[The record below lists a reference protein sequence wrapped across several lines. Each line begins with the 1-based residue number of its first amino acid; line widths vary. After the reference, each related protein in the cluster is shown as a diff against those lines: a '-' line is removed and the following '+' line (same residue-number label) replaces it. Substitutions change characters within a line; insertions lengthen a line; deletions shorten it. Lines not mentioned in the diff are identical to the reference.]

1 MKKLILLFLAISVM
15 GLHFVSS
22 AQKEITLTNIW
33 KDYIFIPKS
42 VPGFASMPHS
52 DYYTTV
58 DLAGIHQFSF
68 ETGKEVKMLLS
79 NQMLETAS
87 QKKLYMSKLSDYS
100 FDNSETKILLAF
112 DEEYIYRRS
121 TCAYYY
127 VYDLKNNTLTQVSNT
142 DAGKI
147 SFADFSADGTKVAFV
162 RDYNLYYYDL
172 ANQKEVQIT
181 TDGKENHILNGF
193 ADWVHEE
200 ELSMSQC
207 FYWSPDGLKIAF
219 LRFDESD
226 VKQFSMTMWGELYPE
241 EYTYK
246 YPKAGEDN
254 SLVDI
259 YVYDLQTAQ
268 TQKID
273 FPREDCYYPRVYW
286 LSNSTDLMVLK
297 LNRLQNQL
305 DFYRCNITDHSRNI
319 VLTDKNDAWLEIS
332 EDYYFLEDN
341 KTVIFTSERDGYN
354 HIYKAEFGEDPVQL
368 TSGNYEVK
376 NICTID
382 FQKKLIY
389 YLSNESHVLNQDLYV
404 VNFDGKKKKLLTDG
418 TGWNTPTFNSNAH
431 FYCNNYSNATTA
443 PIYTVHNSAGKLL
456 YTLEDNE
463 EFMQRAKEYGF
474 SKKELFSFTTDE
486 GIELNGWM
494 IKPLRFNP
502 NQKYP
507 VLMYV
512 YGGPGSQEVSN
523 AYYRGND
530 HAWYQMLA
538 QKGYIVVCVDGR
550 GTAGR
555 GDAFKKVIYK
565 QMGKFEA
572 IDQIA
577 TAHYLQTLPYVDKDR
592 IGIWGWSFGGYLSSL
607 AMFKGEGVFKMAMAV
622 APVTNWRYYDN
633 IYTERFLQ
641 KPQDNPEGYDDNSP
655 CFFANKLEG
664 NYLLIHGTGDDNV
677 HFQNSMDLVTQLN
690 KAEKQY
696 EQFFYPNK
704 NHFIY
709 GGNTRFQLY
718 TKLTNFL
725 LKNL

>member
-1 MKKLILLFLAISVM
+1 M
-15 GLHFVSS
+15 GIFVIAFNFVSP
-22 AQKEITLTNIW
+22 AQKEITLANIW

-52 DYYTTV
+52 DYYTTQ
-58 DLAGIHQFSF
+58 DLAGIHQYSF

-87 QKKLYMSKLSDYS
+87 QKKLYMAKLSDYS
-100 FDNSETKILLAF
+100 FDYSETKILLAF
-112 DEEYIYRRS
+112 EEEYIYRRS

-127 VYDLKNNTLTQVSNT
+127 VYNLKNNTLTQVSSKE
-142 DAGKI
+142 AGKI
-147 SFADFSADGTKVAFV
+147 SFADFSADGSKVAFV

-172 ANQKEVQIT
+172 TNQKEVQIT

-207 FYWSPDGLKIAF
+207 FYWSPDGTKIAF

-226 VKQFSMTMWGELYPE
+226 VKQFSMTMWGKLYPE

-259 YVYDLQTAQ
+259 YVYDLVTAQ
-268 TQKID
+268 SQKID
-273 FPREDCYYPRVYW
+273 FPREDCYYPRLYW

-305 DFYRCNITDHSRNI
+305 DFYRCNIADHSRNI

-354 HIYKAEFGEDPVQL
+354 HIYKAEFGKDPVQL

-376 NICTID
+376 NICAID

-404 VNFDGKKKKLLTDG
+404 VSFDGKKKKMLTDG

-443 PIYTVHNSAGKLL
+443 PIYTVHNSTGKLL

-463 EFMQRAKEYGF
+463 EFMQRTKEYGF

-494 IKPLRFNP
+494 IKPLRFSP
-502 NQKYP
+502 DKKYP

-565 QMGKFEA
+565 QMGKLEA

-577 TAHYLQTLPYVDKDR
+577 TAHYLQSLPYVDENR

-607 AMFKGEGVFKMAMAV
+607 SMFKGEGVFKMAMAV

-655 CFFANKLEG
+655 CFFADKLEG

-709 GGNTRFQLY
+709 GGNTRLQLY

>member
-1 MKKLILLFLAISVM
+1 M
-15 GLHFVSS
+15 GIFVIAFNFVSP
-22 AQKEITLTNIW
+22 AQKEITLANIW

-52 DYYTTV
+52 DYYTTQ
-58 DLAGIHQFSF
+58 DLAGIHQYSF

-79 NQMLETAS
+79 NQMLKTAS
-87 QKKLYMSKLSDYS
+87 QKKLYMAKLSDYS
-100 FDNSETKILLAF
+100 FDYSETKILLAF
-112 DEEYIYRRS
+112 EEEYIYRRS

-127 VYDLKNNTLTQVSNT
+127 VYDLKNNTLTQVSSKE
-142 DAGKI
+142 AGKI
-147 SFADFSADGTKVAFV
+147 SFADFSADGSKVAFV

-172 ANQKEVQIT
+172 TNQKEVQIT

-207 FYWSPDGLKIAF
+207 FYWSPDGTKIAF

-226 VKQFSMTMWGELYPE
+226 VKQFSMTMWGKLYPE

-259 YVYDLQTAQ
+259 YVYDLVTAQ
-268 TQKID
+268 SQKID
-273 FPREDCYYPRVYW
+273 FPREDCYYPRLYW

-305 DFYRCNITDHSRNI
+305 DFYRCNIADHSRNI

-354 HIYKAEFGEDPVQL
+354 HIYKAEFGKDPVQL

-376 NICTID
+376 NICAID

-404 VNFDGKKKKLLTDG
+404 VSFDGKKKKMLTDG

-443 PIYTVHNSAGKLL
+443 PIYTVHNSTGKLL

-463 EFMQRAKEYGF
+463 EFMQRTKEYGF

-494 IKPLRFNP
+494 IKPLRFSP
-502 NQKYP
+502 DKKYP

-565 QMGKFEA
+565 QMGKLEA

-577 TAHYLQTLPYVDKDR
+577 TAHYLQSLPYVDENR

-607 AMFKGEGVFKMAMAV
+607 SMFKGEGVFKMAMAV

-655 CFFANKLEG
+655 CFFADKLEG

-709 GGNTRFQLY
+709 GGNTRLQLY